1 MDYFV
6 ELTAGLLYGAVGIA
20 LMVVGYYVLDLLTPG
35 HLGRVICE
43 KRSPNAAIVAGT
55 TLLGIGAII
64 TTAIATSG
72 DDLAEGLADTAG
84 YGGLGILLQGVGF
97 KVIDLVTPGDLG
109 EVLMRERLEP
119 LALVAGAFHLSL
131 GAILAA
137 AIS

>member
-20 LMVVGYYVLDLLTPG
+20 LMVAGYYLLDLLTPG

-43 KRSPNAAIVAGT
+43 RRSPNAAIMAST

-64 TTAIATSG
+64 TVAIATSG
-72 DDLAEGLADTAG
+72 DDLGGGLADSAG
-84 YGGLGILLQGVGF
+84 YGALGIALQGVGF
-97 KVIDLVTPGDLG
+97 KVIDVVTPGDLG
-109 EVLMRERLEP
+109 EILMRDRLEP
-119 LALVAGAFHLSL
+119 LALVAGSFNLAL